1 MTYSE
6 LCALWIQAKEDEKTA
21 IEHRR
26 AYEDKL
32 LSLIGVAEN
41 FEGTENAEAPGGFKI
56 KITGRMNRKVDSD
69 KLQELAAEN
78 GLTEHLSTLFRWKPD
93 IDAKAWKAADE
104 SITRPLMGAITTTPS
119 RASFVITK
127 EQE

>member
-6 LCALWIQAKEDEKTA
+6 LCALWIQTKEDEKTA

-41 FEGTENAEAPGGFKI
+41 FEGTENAEAPGGYKI
-56 KITGRMNRKVDSD
+56 KITGRMSRKVDAD
-69 KLQELAAEN
+69 KLQEIAAEH
-78 GLTEHLSTLFRWKPD
+78 GLTEHLSSLFRWKPD
-93 IDAKAWKAADE
+93 IDAKAWKSADE
-104 SITRPLMGAITTTPS
+104 SITSPLMDAITTTPA
-119 RASFVITK
+119 RPTFTITK
-127 EQE
+127 E